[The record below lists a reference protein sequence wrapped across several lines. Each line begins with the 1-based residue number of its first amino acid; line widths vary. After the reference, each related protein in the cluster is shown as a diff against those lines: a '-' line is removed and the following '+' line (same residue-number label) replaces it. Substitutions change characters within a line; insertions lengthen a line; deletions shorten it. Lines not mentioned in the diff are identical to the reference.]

1 MLKLQFLPSK
11 LKHPKQFNSL
21 PPIQQAQ
28 LTAAQTGLGI
38 VNWWNNTGLAQG
50 INKKATD
57 FGVINSQSPEESV
70 GRFLNTSTA
79 GAFGQYVAAY
89 ADINAQNPDAP
100 YLNRAF
106 NPQGLDASQALLA
119 QAVTATLPDSGQYSA
134 PFVNGVF
141 NAPLLGARRYID
153 AGVVGAAALQNNN
166 TGQLL
171 QANAY
176 GAYHIFGID
185 DTVNAGN
192 RLFYQTGMSPE
203 EAEAYVNNPWLRA
216 GDAVTVG
223 MAAVS
228 IGDVTA
234 SIKLSGLEKTL
245 IQGPLSQRGIEQGT
259 NLFAKGYQAGNGSVA
274 GNISSGLKTVSDEG
288 MPNTQNVVSSV
299 DSFLSKTTT
308 SLELYRKDPLKE
320 IQSYTGWEYG
330 TVRQYEQQL
339 PPKNLFILFKKI

>member
-1 MLKLQFLPSK
+1 M
-11 LKHPKQFNSL
+11 
-21 PPIQQAQ
+21 
-28 LTAAQTGLGI
+28 
-38 VNWWNNTGLAQG
+38 AQG

-119 QAVTATLPDSGQYSA
+119 QTVTATLPDSGQYSGQI
-134 PFVNGVF
+134 VNGVF

-153 AGVVGAAALQNNN
+153 AGIVGAAALQNNN

-185 DTVNAGN
+185 DTVNAGKP
-192 RLFYQTGMSPE
+192 LFYQTE
-203 EAEAYVNNPWLRA
+203 HELRR
-216 GDAVTVG
+216 
-223 MAAVS
+223 
-228 IGDVTA
+228 
-234 SIKLSGLEKTL
+234 SGGVCK
-245 IQGPLSQRGIEQGT
+245 
-259 NLFAKGYQAGNGSVA
+259 
-274 GNISSGLKTVSDEG
+274 
-288 MPNTQNVVSSV
+288 
-299 DSFLSKTTT
+299 
-308 SLELYRKDPLKE
+308 
-320 IQSYTGWEYG
+320 
-330 TVRQYEQQL
+330 
-339 PPKNLFILFKKI
+339 